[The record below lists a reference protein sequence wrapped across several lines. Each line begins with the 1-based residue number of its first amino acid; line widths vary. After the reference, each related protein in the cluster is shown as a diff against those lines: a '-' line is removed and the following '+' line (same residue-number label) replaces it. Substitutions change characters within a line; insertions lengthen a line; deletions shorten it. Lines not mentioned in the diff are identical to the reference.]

1 MLTIILAGGGPRTAP
16 WFLLLIPLIVI
27 LGIIKGVELLMQHI
41 KKRKLARGNQTVNDL
56 VVPFEHTNGNM
67 NNND

>member
-27 LGIIKGVELLMQHI
+27 LGIIKGVELLIQYL
-41 KKRKLARGNQTVNDL
+41 KKRRLAKESYTDD
-56 VVPFEHTNGNM
+56 TNLHGRDM
-67 NNND
+67 